1 MKKVILIGD
10 SIRMGYQPFVQQ
22 ELADCADVW
31 GPEEN
36 GGTSGNVLAHL
47 DEWAISRPAEIIHL
61 NCGLHDLGGVFD
73 APDPGALLSQYRA
86 NLEEIFGRILDETG
100 ARLIWATTT
109 PVNEHWHNE
118 NWNCGF
124 DQIQAEGLAY
134 NAASVEIARR
144 KDILVNDLYGAIMD
158 AGRDTLLQEDG
169 IHFTES
175 GYRVLGRAVARA
187 IRRTMAAGK
196 DGG

>member
-10 SIRMGYQPFVQQ
+10 SIRMGYQPFVRQ
-22 ELADCADVW
+22 ELADCANVW

-36 GGTSGNVLAHL
+36 GGTSANVLAHL

-61 NCGLHDLGGVFD
+61 NCGLHDLGGAFD
-73 APDPGALLSQYRA
+73 AADPGALLSQYRA

-100 ARLIWATTT
+100 ARLIWAATT
-109 PVNEHWHNE
+109 PVNERWQHK
-118 NWNCGF
+118 NWGF

-134 NAASVEIARR
+134 NTASVEIARR
-144 KDILVNDLYGAIMD
+144 KDILVNDLYSVVMD

-175 GYRVLGRAVARA
+175 GYRVLGRAVARV
-187 IRRTMAAGK
+187 IRRAMDAGK